1 MIGLNMTWM
10 AWYTRKGRHGRGGK
24 KMRWRQE
31 SKRRRER
38 ARVVVLLP
46 APFAP
51 SSLINGELG
60 FLISNT
66 PLGLAVSSLLLAD
79 NGDVE
84 GCLVDANYCELRGF
98 NLNLEHHWRRWRRRS
113 TLRPEIEIDTCLPRA
128 ADRVHHSKELPTDI
142 LIEPTFIRV

>member
-1 MIGLNMTWM
+1 M
-10 AWYTRKGRHGRGGK
+10 AEEGRGCEGT
-24 KMRWRQE
+24 
-31 SKRRRER
+31 KRVREGER

-84 GCLVDANYCELRGF
+84 GLPSTPTTASCE
-98 NLNLEHHWRRWRRRS
+98 
-113 TLRPEIEIDTCLPRA
+113 D
-128 ADRVHHSKELPTDI
+128 
-142 LIEPTFIRV
+142 LI